1 MLEFKGVYKSYNHP
15 ILVDFSFKLKDGEN
29 LGIFGKSGIGKTTII
44 NLILGLE
51 KPDQGFVKRDF
62 KKASVVF
69 QENRLIDE
77 ISALD
82 NLKILTD
89 DKKLAISVLNKFG
102 VFDVDKSVNLFSG
115 GMQRKVALARA
126 YLFDGDILIMDE
138 PFTGLDFNIKKDL
151 ARLIKQKFKDKSII
165 IVSHNLDDY
174 KLFDIGNENI
184 IFL

>member
-1 MLEFKGVYKSYNHP
+1 MIEFIKVSKSYNKK
-15 ILVDFSFKLKDGEN
+15 ILDELSIYISDGEN
-29 LGIFGKSGIGKTTII
+29 MGIFGKSGIGKTTII
-44 NLILGLE
+44 NHILGLE
-51 KPDQGFVKRDF
+51 KPDQGFIKRDF
-62 KKASVVF
+62 KKASVAF

-102 VFDVDKSVNLFSG
+102 IFDVDKSVNLFSG

>member
-1 MLEFKGVYKSYNHP
+1 MLEFKGVYKSYNHL
-15 ILVDFSFKLKDGEN
+15 ILENLSFILKGGEN
-29 LGIFGKSGIGKTTII
+29 LGIFGKSGIGKTTLI
-44 NLILGLE
+44 NLILDLE
-51 KPDQGFVKRDF
+51 KPDQGFIKRDF

-102 VFDVDKSVNLFSG
+102 IFDIDKSVNLFSG
-115 GMQRKVALARA
+115 GMQRRVALARA

-138 PFTGLDFNIKKDL
+138 PFTGLDFNSKKDL

-174 KLFDIGNENI
+174 KLFDIGKKNI